1 MTVYAERVLRFYRNL
16 PQTQPRTGP
25 ADRRLA
31 EDLER
36 RGIPLQL
43 VEGALCLAVLRRL
56 QRPPEATPL
65 PPIRSLHYILPVL
78 DELQEQAPLDDGYLA
93 YLHSKL
99 RRLTNTGS

>member
-1 MTVYAERVLRFYRNL
+1 MTPYVERVLHLYRNL
-16 PQTQPRTGP
+16 PHIRPRTGP
-25 ADRRLA
+25 ADRCLA

-36 RGIPLQL
+36 RGIPLPL

-56 QRPPEATPL
+56 QRPPEAFPL

-78 DELQEQAPLDDGYLA
+78 DELQDQAPLKDGYLG